1 MSGMEAFGRGEKRC
15 EEPMKSRLFYGLF
28 VVYAAMV
35 AFVLYINGVFTGG
48 IESADNLIINGVFL
62 GIIGILFVI
71 STAGFMRLNRL
82 TDELEDAAGDLKEA
96 YKKAGNQNV
105 WNELEKDK
113 DFFEE
118 KNLREAFT
126 RFLLQ
131 MKSNRIGK
139 RYAGSCDIKDYINE
153 ELLDRVGSSHYNS
166 AISGTMTGLGILGTF
181 IGLSLGLGSFS
192 GDDIYTIS
200 DNVGPLLSGMKVA
213 FHTSVYGIIFSL
225 VFNFVHRSIMADAY
239 GKLEYFLSIYRQ
251 CAAPPVSTGDENTA
265 AMLVYQAN
273 QANYMKELLELE
285 RGQSKEQA
293 KLLEQMARSFV
304 QQLESVMGSEFK
316 TLGAALQTAARAQT
330 AGAENSREVLDA
342 ISALAQSNRNMQENM
357 AHMLERQEQLAG
369 ELAAQREQIEK
380 LCQEIS
386 RDVSRQLY
394 TFGQMRTLYED
405 EK

>member
-1 MSGMEAFGRGEKRC
+1 
-15 EEPMKSRLFYGLF
+15 MKSRLFYGLF
-28 VVYAAMV
+28 IVYAAMV
-35 AFVLYINGVFTGG
+35 AFVLSINGVFTGE
-48 IESADNLIINGVFL
+48 IESVSNVVINGVFL
-62 GIIGILFVI
+62 GIIGILFVM
-71 STAGFMRLNRL
+71 SAASFMRLNRL

-105 WNELEKDK
+105 WSELEKDK

-118 KNLREAFT
+118 ENLKKAFD
-126 RFLLQ
+126 RFLQQ
-131 MKSNRIGK
+131 MRSSRVGK
-139 RYAGSCDIKDYINE
+139 RYASSCNIEDYINE
-153 ELLDRVGSSHYNS
+153 ELLDRVGSSHFNS

-225 VFNFVHRSIMADAY
+225 IFNFIYRSIMADAY
-239 GKLEYFLSIYRQ
+239 GKLEYFLSAFRQ

-273 QANYMKELLELE
+273 QANYMKELLELAKGE
-285 RGQSKEQA
+285 AREQTQA
-293 KLLEQMARSFV
+293 LEQMARSFV
-304 QQLESVMGSEFK
+304 VQLQSVMGAELK
-316 TLGAALQTAARAQT
+316 NLGAALEQASQAQVSS
-330 AGAENSREVLDA
+330 AENTRALLEAVDD
-342 ISALAQSNRNMQENM
+342 LAQSNRHMQENM
-357 AHMLERQEQLAG
+357 KHMLERQEQLTE
-369 ELAAQREQIEK
+369 ELAKQRNELEAV
-380 LCQEIS
+380 CREIS
-386 RDVSRQLY
+386 QDVSSQLY